1 MLNSKEIGKRIKISR
16 EAASMSLND
25 VALKLGVNKS
35 TILRYENGETSK
47 VKAPIIEE
55 LAAVLRVSPHY
66 LMGWTDDPAIGVS
79 DMPVVDGIPLTS
91 NECDLVMLFR
101 QLDLLG
107 QSAVVTK
114 VMEELQRVK
123 NK

>member
-1 MLNSKEIGKRIKISR
+1 MLNSKEIGKRIKLSR
-16 EAASMSLND
+16 EALDMSLND

-35 TILRYENGETSK
+35 TILRYENGETTK

-66 LMGWTDDPAIGVS
+66 LMGWTDDPVVGAS
-79 DMPVVDGIPLTS
+79 DTPAVDGVPLTS